1 MHFRLCAGSSCRK
14 PGNQIHGFRSFRDS
28 RINQG
33 VNLQLNERSID
44 QFEILRELGRG
55 GTSVVYLVKDRAD
68 GRNYAMKVLR
78 KDDDSKQEESEQKA
92 DHLRAEAEVLKALC
106 IDEPGNAS
114 LHPGIPAYRECVCDE
129 KGGFA
134 GFVME
139 YVEGRSLQ
147 QLLEEGRTFTVREA
161 AEAGLQLCSIM
172 QQLHGQNPP
181 MIFRDL
187 KPANILVRPDG
198 RFVLVDYG
206 AVRKLRKSAGAD
218 TMQLGTDGYAAPE
231 QYGGW
236 EQSDERTDIYGIGAV
251 LHHMITGRPPL
262 ETGLRPLEEILG
274 AEGESRPYAEMAK
287 ILLRSCMTAPSMRYS
302 SCKELEKALQD
313 VIRLR
318 KKGRLRKKN
327 RLSKKGSNRESG
339 WNRFVLLINTAA
351 VCLGLAIVFAMSAAG
366 AETVEYFVFIE
377 KAQKE
382 TTLEGKREAY
392 RRAAALR
399 PEETEAY
406 ICFLRDLA
414 QDCEITEEEKR
425 ALDDVLFARVNSGR
439 MWGKPADS
447 SEGNLDRMRKKS
459 PGNYA
464 ELEVELGKVYFAC
477 YEGGEEAA
485 RLCFRN
491 ALSAAGPWFSGRK
504 LAEAMETVLGE
515 DWFSERIDVW
525 RELEAAA
532 MREAQESG
540 NWVFAAAVCKAASAE
555 IALSADRYK
564 EAGSDP
570 EKVREVV
577 EIAENCAENAES
589 GRIRVPERLREELH
603 TAVSAA
609 DRIVNSSAW

>member
-1 MHFRLCAGSSCRK
+1 
-14 PGNQIHGFRSFRDS
+14 
-28 RINQG
+28 
-33 VNLQLNERSID
+33 
-44 QFEILRELGRG
+44 
-55 GTSVVYLVKDRAD
+55 
-68 GRNYAMKVLR
+68 
-78 KDDDSKQEESEQKA
+78 
-92 DHLRAEAEVLKALC
+92 
-106 IDEPGNAS
+106 
-114 LHPGIPAYRECVCDE
+114 
-129 KGGFA
+129 
-134 GFVME
+134 ME
-139 YVEGRSLQ
+139 YVEGKSLQ
-147 QLLEEGRTFTVREA
+147 KLLEEGRTFTVREA

-172 QQLHGQNPP
+172 EQLHGQNPP

-198 RFVLVDYG
+198 QYMLVDYG
-206 AVRKLRKSAGAD
+206 AVRKLRKSAGSD
-218 TMQLGTDGYAAPE
+218 TLQLGTEGYAAPE
-231 QYGGW
+231 QFGGW
-236 EQSDERTDIYGIGAV
+236 EQSNERTDIYGIGAV

-274 AEGESRPYAEMAK
+274 AEGETRPYAEMAK
-287 ILLRSCMTAPSMRYS
+287 TLLRSCMTAPSMRYS
-302 SCKELEKALQD
+302 SCKELEKALQG
-313 VIRLR
+313 VIRLCG
-318 KKGRLRKKN
+318 KSRLRNKI
-327 RLSKKGSNRESG
+327 RLRGKGSNRESG
-339 WNRFVLLINTAA
+339 WKRFVLLVNTAA

-366 AETVEYFVFIE
+366 AETVEYLALIE

-406 ICFLRDLA
+406 IFFLRDLA

-491 ALSAAGPWFSGRK
+491 ALSAAGPWLGGRK

-540 NWVFAAAVCKAASAE
+540 NGVFAAAVCKAASAE

-577 EIAENCAENAES
+577 EIAENCAEKAEC
-589 GRIRVPERLREELH
+589 GRIRVPERLREKLR